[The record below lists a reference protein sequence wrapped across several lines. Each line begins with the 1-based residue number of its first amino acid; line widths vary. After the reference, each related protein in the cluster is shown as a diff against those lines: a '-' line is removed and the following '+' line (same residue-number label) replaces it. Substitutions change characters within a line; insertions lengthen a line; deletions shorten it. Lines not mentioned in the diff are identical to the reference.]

1 MSCYLLK
8 IEENTLFARRG
19 VAKLCPDADDTAD
32 LYEQTVQTLEQA
44 GFDQYEISNFARR
57 GYESRHNRKYWRCEE
72 YLGIGP
78 GAHSYLEGRRFSCP
92 ADLASFLSSPLSR
105 KDEGPGG
112 GLAEETMLRL
122 RLKEGISKEDFAARF
137 DKTAVEELF
146 QRAQRFQK
154 LGLMQRHKDRLFF
167 TTQGFLVSNSV
178 LASLL

>member
-1 MSCYLLK
+1 
-8 IEENTLFARRG
+8 
-19 VAKLCPDADDTAD
+19 
-32 LYEQTVQTLEQA
+32 
-44 GFDQYEISNFARR
+44 
-57 GYESRHNRKYWRCEE
+57 
-72 YLGIGP
+72 
-78 GAHSYLEGRRFSCP
+78 
-92 ADLASFLSSPLSR
+92 
-105 KDEGPGG
+105 
-112 GLAEETMLRL
+112 MLRL